1 MNYTA
6 EMLEKKTRDELRAI
20 CDKLDI
26 HVNSK
31 STKTFM
37 IDEILDKDHDDE
49 SDRNTYNEEGPEYP
63 GGIDSISSV
72 VHAHKSSGNDLNLL
86 VSVSCG
92 ASSGN
97 FPVVGK
103 TVSEVSETLKSI
115 LNISTSGEP
124 IVNGSPV
131 GLEYKV
137 KLGDVV
143 EFVTVTSRKG

>member
-1 MNYTA
+1 MKYTA

-20 CDKLDI
+20 CDNLDI

-37 IDEILDKDHDDE
+37 IDEILDKEHDEPDK
-49 SDRNTYNEEGPEYP
+49 NTSTEEGPEYP
-63 GGIDSISSV
+63 GGIDSISSI
-72 VHAHKSSGNDLNLL
+72 VHAHKSSRNDLNLL

-137 KLGDVV
+137 KLGDIV